1 MIKTKR
7 IAIITTH
14 SFGYIDF
21 LVEKLNKAQ
30 NVDLTYINIDSIPF
44 SYKNKISRITNS
56 LLKLL
61 SFSGLKEQNRTN
73 FIKKSILKENLFD
86 EILIIRPDKLERK
99 ALVFLRKNT
108 FRMTC
113 FLFDGIENFKNQKK
127 TLSFFDTIYS
137 YDKKDVEKYN
147 FEFLTNYI
155 YDDEIETK
163 EITNLAFNI
172 SSFDDRFPFLE
183 KLAHYLS
190 KKGISFRFIIK
201 KDKIFDHK
209 NIEISNKYLSID
221 EVKNIIASSL
231 VLVDIQKQNQYGLS
245 FRVFEALGYKKKL
258 ITNNQDIVTYDFY
271 NKNNIF
277 VITEENYQV
286 PLDFFQTDYVEID
299 MEILNKYKIE
309 NWIYKVFKID
319 CNQSNDL

>member
-1 MIKTKR
+1 MTKTKR

-172 SSFDDRFPFLE
+172 SSFDDRFTFLE
-183 KLAHYLS
+183 KLTHYLS

-209 NIEISNKYLSID
+209 NIEISNKYLSIG